1 MAFFAPIK
9 SLNLPTLV
17 EQLLESDLAALIRSK
32 SNDQQVWLVGGA
44 LRDHFLQIVQP
55 DRDFAV
61 DGDAISLARGLADA
75 LGVPCYVL
83 DEQRDTARVMLPE
96 QATLDF
102 ARLRASTIEA
112 DLKLRDFSINS
123 MAVDLDHP
131 DRLIDPLGGLQD
143 LKDKNL
149 RASARDSIKKDA
161 IRSLRAIRL
170 ATSLKL
176 RIEDQ
181 TKEQIR
187 RSVDG
192 LAASAAERR
201 RDELSKML
209 ESDWVA
215 TAMRLMRRLEMLP
228 SVLPMQAALT
238 SEEWDRTL
246 RVVDRLAELLGAV
259 AAGFEPD
266 RVGNLPLAEL
276 SLKLGRYRTNL
287 GSHLS
292 AKVPG
297 GHRSSQILF
306 LAALHTEL
314 EHAKG
319 SAYASA
325 RELRF
330 SEAEAG
336 LARSIAG
343 CRLRAADLEGAATD
357 LGAHRYFRDCGAS
370 GIEAALLYLAISLS
384 ESPTQDRWEMQVNIA
399 RKLFKAWFELHD
411 LIVAPPQLVRGDK
424 LAAALNLQPGPII
437 GELLAAIAEEQVE
450 ARITT
455 ESEALEFARN
465 RMLKSG

>member
-1 MAFFAPIK
+1 M
-9 SLNLPTLV
+9 PTLV
-17 EQLLESDLAALIRSK
+17 EQLLEPDLAELIRSK

-55 DRDFAV
+55 DLDFAV
-61 DGDAISLARGLADA
+61 NGDAISLARGLADA
-75 LGVPCYVL
+75 MGVPCYVL

-102 ARLRASTIEA
+102 ARLRAPTLEA

-123 MAVDLDHP
+123 MAVNLDQP

-143 LKDKNL
+143 LKDKVL
-149 RASARDSIKKDA
+149 RGSAIDSIQKDA

-170 ATSLKL
+170 STSLTL
-176 RIEDQ
+176 RIENQ

-187 RSVDG
+187 RSVEG
-192 LAASAAERR
+192 LSECAAERR

-209 ESDWVA
+209 ESDGVA
-215 TAMRLMRRLEMLP
+215 TAMRLMRRLELLP
-228 SVLPMQAALT
+228 GVLPRQAALT
-238 SEEWDRTL
+238 SGEWDQTL
-246 RVVDRLAELLGAV
+246 RVVDRLAEMLGAV
-259 AAGFEPD
+259 AEPD
-266 RVGNLPLAEL
+266 QVGNLPLAEL
-276 SLKLGRYRTNL
+276 SLKLGRYRAKL
-287 GSHLS
+287 ASHIS
-292 AKVPG
+292 ATIPG

-306 LAALHTEL
+306 LAALHAKVED
-314 EHAKG
+314 AKG

-343 CRLRAADLEGAATD
+343 CRLRATDLEGDIID
-357 LGAHRYFRDCGAS
+357 LSAHRYFRDCGTS
-370 GIEAALLYLAISLS
+370 GIEATLLYLAISLS

-399 RKLFKAWFELHD
+399 QKLFEAWFEQHD
-411 LIVAPPQLVRGDK
+411 QIVAPPQLVRGDK
-424 LAAALNLQPGPII
+424 LADALNLQPGPII

-450 ARITT
+450 ARVAN
-455 ESEALEFARN
+455 ESEALEFARDW
-465 RMLKSG
+465 MLKRG